1 MEHAPLE
8 YVPRRAPKMSS
19 SSSMSAVLAGLRRDA
34 TSAEEDA
41 GEGGNHILEAKSAR
55 KRLSLMMKIASDDK
69 VAFDLEEEMPFWRTY
84 GFERSMVKK
93 VTAGG
98 NVMRW
103 KYTMAIGNG
112 NGVGGFGQGKSKD
125 PRRARVKAFLACLR
139 SLQVVE
145 LYQGHTIFHEV
156 KVKFKANTVLM
167 WPLPANQGVRA
178 GVTVRKVCELLGVK
192 SLGCRII
199 GSRERNVLNVLTAIF
214 KGLDSCV
221 TPEQVAEARGVRVV
235 DVAKWQ
241 PVRNDYE
248 VMEGDRARLMAR
260 NVSLPS
266 GFVDGGETLLDLQEE
281 IGELEKRTEGLW
293 AIVEAPGARVSEEE
307 REQARVEHEFYTERI
322 KYCRALF
329 DVRKE
334 EVQRAEALIVS
345 KARDREE
352 GERRKERNLRMSA
365 RDSKFFR
372 PVGKKGRPS
381 TGRWQSRG

>member
-125 PRRARVKAFLACLR
+125 PRRARV
-139 SLQVVE
+139 
-145 LYQGHTIFHEV
+145 
-156 KVKFKANTVLM
+156 
-167 WPLPANQGVRA
+167 
-178 GVTVRKVCELLGVK
+178 
-192 SLGCRII
+192 
-199 GSRERNVLNVLTAIF
+199 
-214 KGLDSCV
+214 
-221 TPEQVAEARGVRVV
+221 
-235 DVAKWQ
+235 
-241 PVRNDYE
+241 
-248 VMEGDRARLMAR
+248 
-260 NVSLPS
+260 
-266 GFVDGGETLLDLQEE
+266 
-281 IGELEKRTEGLW
+281 
-293 AIVEAPGARVSEEE
+293 
-307 REQARVEHEFYTERI
+307 
-322 KYCRALF
+322 
-329 DVRKE
+329 
-334 EVQRAEALIVS
+334 
-345 KARDREE
+345 
-352 GERRKERNLRMSA
+352 ERRGSFEAQGEDMCDLGASGA
-365 RDSKFFR
+365 
-372 PVGKKGRPS
+372 
-381 TGRWQSRG
+381 